1 MKAIKKPIEIEFI
14 TFKDFEEYGKG
25 VCKAMRLSED
35 DTCPYFDFKGHQITQ
50 ENDECYL
57 ISTLEGVMNFTK
69 SDVLITGV
77 KGEIYPCKLDIFNET
92 YDIIE

>member
-25 VCKAMRLSED
+25 VCSVMRLRQED
-35 DTCPYFDFKGHQITQ
+35 SCTEFNYKGHAITQ

-57 ISTLEGVMNFTK
+57 VETLEGIMNFTPK
-69 SDVLITGV
+69 DVLITGV